1 MNKIFIIGNL
11 GKDPQIRTF
20 DSGTK
25 MAQIT
30 VGVTERG
37 YTRNDG
43 TKVPEQTDWFDVECW
58 AGLATLAE
66 KYLTKGMKVAV
77 TGKMRSH
84 IVEKNNEKRVY
95 WAIRADDVEILTPKA
110 KDAQNANM
118 TPNFD
123 NEIDNGN
130 VPF

>member
-11 GKDPQIRTF
+11 GKDPIIRTF

-25 MAQIT
+25 MVQIA

-37 YTRNDG
+37 YTKNDG

-110 KDAQNANM
+110 KDAQSANM

-123 NEIDNGN
+123 NKVDNEN

>member
-1 MNKIFIIGNL
+1 MNKICIIGNL

-20 DSGTK
+20 DKGTK
-25 MAQIT
+25 MAQFA

-66 KYLTKGMKVAV
+66 NYLSKGMKVAV

-110 KDAQNANM
+110 KDAQSANM
-118 TPNFD
+118 TVNFD
-123 NEIDNGN
+123 DNDINGN

>member
-11 GKDPQIRTF
+11 GKDPITRTF

-25 MAQIT
+25 MVQIA

-37 YTRNDG
+37 YTKNDG

-84 IVEKNNEKRVY
+84 IVEKNNEKRIY
-95 WAIRADDVEILTPKA
+95 WAVRADDVEILTPKA
-110 KDAQNANM
+110 KSAENADM
-118 TPNFD
+118 SANFD
-123 NEIDNGN
+123 SNDNNTN

>member
-25 MAQIT
+25 MAQIM

-43 TKVPEQTDWFDVECW
+43 TKVPEQTDWFDIECW

-110 KDAQNANM
+110 KDAQSANM
-118 TPNFD
+118 TLNFD
-123 NEIDNGN
+123 NEVDNEN